1 MYNMEIIT
9 SEENEVATKNI
20 QKLNL
25 YWMICH
31 PDTKMSNHK
40 ERNNSHR
47 ENKETQ
53 QPTNE
58 GARNNQSHNC
68 IRSHNLGP
76 SGSQKWVLGEDI
88 KAQRTVRKQ
97 HRKGAEQYKHAGKPN
112 Q

>member
-47 ENKETQ
+47 ETKETQ
-53 QPTNE
+53 AETANRWNKKESITQLHQEPQLRTLRKPE
-58 GARNNQSHNC
+58 M
-68 IRSHNLGP
+68 GP
-76 SGSQKWVLGEDI
+76 
-88 KAQRTVRKQ
+88 
-97 HRKGAEQYKHAGKPN
+97 
-112 Q
+112 